1 MSRSCQHR
9 KKFKININENSNMQL
24 NENDVDINSHSQIDE
39 KNLNK
44 EMYNRNFENL
54 KSREMKKIANF

>member
-1 MSRSCQHR
+1 
-9 KKFKININENSNMQL
+9 MQT
-24 NENDVDINSHSQIDE
+24 NENDIDINSHSQINE

-44 EMYNRNFENL
+44 TMYNKDFENL